1 MFTKGENMFEYS
13 YGEKLSNERMV
24 YYRDILIKKFAREY
38 DIKTNR
44 LWNCLREKSTCFEFE
59 IARKL
64 NVPSSVLLYLERHN
78 EVYKTTFK
86 NVCRYV
92 DELEPWE
99 YIDAYVFDE
108 TFTWIFAITHED
120 LKCLI
125 IGLKI

>member
-1 MFTKGENMFEYS
+1 MFEYS
-13 YGEKLSNERMV
+13 YGEKLSNDRMV

-44 LWNCLREKSTCFEFE
+44 LWNCLREESSCFEFE
-59 IARKL
+59 DARKL
-64 NVPSSVLLYLERHN
+64 NIPDSVLLYLERHN
-78 EVYKTTFK
+78 EVYRTTFK

-108 TFTWIFAITHED
+108 TFTWIFIITHED

>member
-1 MFTKGENMFEYS
+1 MFEYS

-24 YYRDILIKKFAREY
+24 YYKDILIKKFAREY

-44 LWNCLREKSTCFEFE
+44 LWNCLREKSTCLEFE
-59 IARKL
+59 AARKL
-64 NVPSSVLLYLERHN
+64 NIPGSVLLYLERHN

-108 TFTWIFAITHED
+108 TFTWIFVITHED

>member
-1 MFTKGENMFEYS
+1 MFEYS

-38 DIKTNR
+38 DIKENR

-59 IARKL
+59 DARKL

-78 EVYKTTFK
+78 EVYRTTFK

-99 YIDAYVFDE
+99 YIDAYVFAE
-108 TFTWIFAITHED
+108 TFTWIFIITHED